1 MRWIGCAVA
10 CFLLIAAPP
19 LRAARA
25 DARPASKGID
35 DFTIRTW
42 NEQNGLSSS
51 RVSAI
56 EQDEDGYLWLGT
68 DAGVVRFDGI
78 RFVPLTMVGNFTM
91 PTTTVT
97 AILSTRDRSLWIA
110 FQGRSGLLRVHDG
123 RVTSYGAKEG
133 LPDGYV
139 PTLFEDRAG
148 QVWLGH
154 TGGLFRFDGTRWQ
167 ADPADGLRKDP
178 VLALYQSHDGKF
190 WIATPKAVLRRDRD
204 DAPLVQVDTVNVSSV
219 AFQGFSEAP
228 DGTMWIGDFREGFR
242 KVGEPPS
249 RMPQHRGWGVQLLHD
264 HRGNFWVATRNRGLW
279 RVTLDRNGTSSVEV
293 LTPGH
298 GLVADSVQAVFEDRE
313 GNIWLGTQA
322 GLQQLSPNRVTPI
335 PDLPLARAVA
345 MTPDGS
351 VWVGSASGLTRFSDT
366 GRRDDFTEVDG
377 VGGSVVLALH
387 VDTAG
392 TLWISTES
400 GVSRFERGRFTGV
413 TVRSDSAIQRVFSI
427 ASTAHG
433 VWLRDTA
440 RRAFKILPN
449 GLVTALKEV
458 PADFET
464 MMLSSDSH
472 DNLWLGSREG
482 RVGVVHPNGSFE
494 SFRLGIG
501 TISTI
506 YESADGSMWIGG
518 DDGLSH
524 LVNGRIATV
533 VSAHGLPA
541 HIRSIVEDEDR
552 VLWIGLQ
559 TGIARVEPA
568 ELERAATEREYRV
581 QYRLFNTA
589 DGAAGVPMNEGSLTA
604 LRARDGRLWFATSAG
619 VTVVDPHRIGPARPI
634 PPVILETVTADGQS
648 FGAHDEVLLP
658 PKATNVQVSFTA
670 LALTDSARVRF
681 KYRLEELDRD
691 WVDAGSLRQASYT
704 NLGPGS
710 YHFTVMASNGDGA
723 WGAPTVFEFGVTPAF
738 YETRWFYAACVVT
751 ALLLLAML
759 WRMNARRV
767 RHQFALVL
775 AERIRMSRA
784 IHDTLLQG
792 LAGLALQLDDL
803 AHGPEVE
810 HAATGERLRRIRR
823 RVEEYIRE
831 ARQSIW
837 DLRSPVLEQ
846 RAFPDA
852 LREVGTRAIAD
863 REVALDVRI
872 KGSPQ
877 ACSPLIEQQV
887 LLICQEALTNAV
899 RHGAP
904 QRVDVE
910 LEYGGQELRVLVR
923 DDGRGFD
930 PRSLERVTGHY
941 GVISMR
947 ERAAQVRG
955 RLTIASSPGKGT
967 SVETI
972 IPVH

>member
-1 MRWIGCAVA
+1 MRCFPGVA
-10 CFLLIAAPP
+10 SVVLLAAQ
-19 LRAARA
+19 LLLSSAA
-25 DARPASKGID
+25 DARPLSHGID

-42 NEQNGLSSS
+42 NEQNGLASS
-51 RVSAI
+51 RISAI
-56 EQDEDGYLWLGT
+56 EQDQDGYLWLGT

-78 RFVPLTMVGNFTM
+78 RFVPLTAVGDVVM
-91 PTTTVT
+91 PMTTVT
-97 AILSTRDRSLWIA
+97 AILSTQDRSLWISY
-110 FQGRSGLLRVHDG
+110 QGRSGLLRVQNG
-123 RVTSYGAKEG
+123 KVTSYGPQDG

-139 PTLFEDRAG
+139 PTLYEDRAG
-148 QVWLGH
+148 HVWLGH
-154 TGGLFRFDGTRWQ
+154 TGGLFRFDGTRWNTDT
-167 ADPADGLRKDP
+167 DPSLKGDP
-178 VLALYQSHDGKF
+178 VLAVYESRDGKF
-190 WIATPKAVLRRDRD
+190 WVATPKAVLRRER
-204 DAPLVQVDTVNVSSV
+204 AGAALVQVDTVSVSSV

-228 DGTMWIGDFREGFR
+228 DGTMWIGDFRQGFR
-242 KVGEPPS
+242 QVGHPAPRVPE
-249 RMPQHRGWGVQLLHD
+249 HRGWGVQLLHD
-264 HRGNFWVATRNRGLW
+264 HRGNFWVATRNQGLW
-279 RVTLDRNGTSSVEV
+279 RVTIDRNGRSSVDV

-298 GLVADSVQAVFEDRE
+298 GLVADSVQCVFEDRE

-322 GLQQLSPNRVTPI
+322 GLQQLAPNRVTPI
-335 PDLPLARAVA
+335 ASLPLARAVA

-351 VWVGSASGLTRFSDT
+351 VWIGSATGLTRFSEN
-366 GRRDDFTEVDG
+366 GQRRDYTEVDG

-387 VDTAG
+387 VDTRG
-392 TLWISTES
+392 VLWISTES
-400 GVSRFERGRFTGV
+400 GVSRYQNGRFTGV
-413 TVRSDSAIQRVFSI
+413 TIRSDNAIQRVFSI
-427 ASTAHG
+427 ASTSSS

-440 RRAFKILPN
+440 RRLFRVVAADSVATPKD
-449 GLVTALKEV
+449 V

-464 MMLSSDSH
+464 MVLSGDSH
-472 DNLWLGSREG
+472 DNVWIGSRAG
-482 RVGVVHPNGSFE
+482 RAGVLHPNGTFE
-494 SFRLGIG
+494 THQFDIG

-518 DDGLSH
+518 DEGLAH
-524 LVNGRIATV
+524 FVNGRTHTLRL
-533 VSAHGLPA
+533 SHGLPTHVRA
-541 HIRSIVEDEDR
+541 IVEDEDR
-552 VLWIGLQ
+552 VLWVGLQ
-559 TGIARVEPA
+559 TGIARIEPL
-568 ELERAATEREYRV
+568 EIERAASQPDYRV
-581 QYRLFNTA
+581 QYRMFNTA

-619 VTVVDPHRIGPARPI
+619 VTVVDPHHTGAARST
-634 PPVILETVTADGQS
+634 PPVILETVTADGKPFSPQP
-648 FGAHDEVLLP
+648 GVMLP
-658 PKATNVQVSFTA
+658 PKVTNVQFAFTA

-681 KYRLEELDRD
+681 KYRLEGLDRD
-691 WVDAGSLRQASYT
+691 WVDADTTRQASYA
-704 NLGPGS
+704 NLGPGE
-710 YHFTVMASNGDGA
+710 YRFAVMASNGDGA
-723 WGAPTVFEFGVTPAF
+723 WGTPTALDFSVTPTF
-738 YETRWFYAACVVT
+738 YETRWFDALCVLT
-751 ALLLLAML
+751 GLLLLAIF

-852 LREVGTRAIAD
+852 IREVGSRAIAD

-872 KGSPQ
+872 KGAPQ
-877 ACSPLIEQQV
+877 PCSPVIEQQL

-910 LEYGGQELRVLVR
+910 LEYGGEELRVLVR

-930 PRSLERVTGHY
+930 PGSLERVSGHY

-955 RLTIASSPGKGT
+955 RLTIASAPGKGT